1 MEKHGITRRNFL
13 AAAAAATAAPTL
25 LSSAAFGKERTLKPV
40 PDALIE
46 KIGEALPEKATAKP
60 KKSRKVLIFW
70 RCNGFFHGSIP
81 TGNEALKG
89 VSADS
94 PALIILDV
102 GLPDVSGFDVCR
114 ELRRQYNTP
123 IIFLTARKDDID
135 QVLGLELGA
144 DDYIV
149 KPFSPRVLTAR
160 IRARLRNAE
169 NALPKQET
177 SGDTDP
183 IFSVNKE
190 AQSITLSG
198 TRLDLSRY
206 EYRILQLLI
215 SHPGRIYSRS
225 QLMDL
230 VWEEPDRS
238 YDRTVDTHIKTI
250 RQKIT
255 AIDGNCDPIKTHR
268 GMGYSFQQ

>member
-1 MEKHGITRRNFL
+1 MTHTTKQSQMILVVEDEPAIADSIIYALKTEGFETRWV
-13 AAAAAATAAPTL
+13 T
-25 LSSAAFGKERTLKPV
+25 
-40 PDALIE
+40 
-46 KIGEALPEKATAKP
+46 
-60 KKSRKVLIFW
+60 
-70 RCNGFFHGSIP
+70 
-81 TGNEALKG
+81 TGNDALKG

-102 GLPDVSGFDVCR
+102 GLPDVSGYDVCR

-169 NALPKQET
+169 NALPKQAT
-177 SGDTDP
+177 SGDADP

-255 AIDGNCDPIKTHR
+255 AIDENCDPIKTHR
-268 GMGYSFQQ
+268 GMGYSFQL